1 MIINELRPKYNLN
14 LLLTISEVKKSTYHY
29 HQNKVDKDNKNDS
42 LMNQIISLF
51 YQHKSRY
58 GYRRVTLELAN
69 RGIIVNHK
77 KVQRLMNKMG
87 LAGIKRNRRKYSSYK
102 GTVGKIADNLIERN
116 FHASEPTR
124 KWYTDVS
131 EFNLRG
137 SKVYLS
143 PIIDGFNGEIV
154 SYEASLNADTTQ
166 LKAMMKK
173 AFKPKRSYEGLILHS
188 DQGWQY
194 QMNIYQQMLEDLNIK
209 QSMSRKGN
217 SMDNGMI
224 EGFFSTIK
232 SEMFYNQEYKYNN
245 TDELIAAIKD
255 YIHYYNHDR
264 IRTKLKGLSP
274 VQYRIQSFQ

>member
-1 MIINELRPKYNLN
+1 
-14 LLLTISEVKKSTYHY
+14 
-29 HQNKVDKDNKNDS
+29 
-42 LMNQIISLF
+42 MNQIISLF
-51 YQHKSRY
+51 YHHKSRY

-69 RGIIVNHK
+69 RGIVVNHK

-102 GTVGKIADNLIERN
+102 GTVGKIADNLIERD
-116 FHASEPTR
+116 FHASQPNQ

-137 SKVYLS
+137 NKVYLS

-166 LKAMMKK
+166 LKAMMRK
-173 AFKPKRSYEGLILHS
+173 AFKSKKSYEGLILHS

-194 QMNIYQQMLEDLNIK
+194 QMNLYQRMLEDLNIK
-209 QSMSRKGN
+209 RSMSRKGN

-232 SEMFYNQEYKYNN
+232 SEMFYDQEYKYKN
-245 TDELIAAIKD
+245 TDELITAIKD
-255 YIHYYNHDR
+255 YIDYYNYDR